1 MYYEIEALQLTKYP
15 DKMLILSKL
24 LFLENS
30 TKLFFKNDFFF
41 LVGNPWTFGT
51 ESPDDTG
58 EQLFVH
64 LFNYCFVT
72 D

>member
-1 MYYEIEALQLTKYP
+1 MDVLVTCKYEDYPIKNEGARVVTTMYI
-15 DKMLILSKL
+15 
-24 LFLENS
+24 NS
-30 TKLFFKNDFFF
+30 LDAKGCDFF

-58 EQLFVH
+58 EQKFVH

>member
-1 MYYEIEALQLTKYP
+1 MDGRTDTWTDEHTDGHAK
-15 DKMLILSKL
+15 
-24 LFLENS
+24 
-30 TKLFFKNDFFF
+30 F

-58 EQLFVH
+58 EQSFVH

-72 D
+72 DYIRPVCRHMYN